1 MFWLAIFLERPSIAR
16 YVVNV
21 LSFHA
26 CPYPCLQVAGVVV
39 SLTDAPADIST
50 HMPPLF
56 CEQRLQMWACPP
68 SVQGPLGWE
77 GPGVLTAMVIL
88 FGICTSVKPVPCISV
103 EVDLVKQWTS
113 LFFAQA
119 FPFSIPRVVGGAD
132 FPHQARP
139 RRPHEAPVLEPMS
152 WARMF
157 T

>member
-1 MFWLAIFLERPSIAR
+1 M
-16 YVVNV
+16 
-21 LSFHA
+21 
-26 CPYPCLQVAGVVV
+26 VV
-39 SLTDAPADIST
+39 SSTDAPAYVETT
-50 HMPPLF
+50 HMPHLL
-56 CEQRLQMWACPP
+56 CEQRLQIWACPP
-68 SVQGPLGWE
+68 SVQGTLGWE
-77 GPGVLTAMVIL
+77 GPGVLTARVTL
-88 FGICTSVKPVPCISV
+88 LGLYTSVKQVLCILV

-152 WARMF
+152 WARMC